1 MSVLVLADLHL
12 DFWLQ
17 AGRDPLAALPRDL
30 FADLDGLIVAGDL
43 TNNPGV
49 RWPRMIRHLAT
60 YLPPGRIHLLPGN
73 HDYYDYMLDG
83 EDRLATICA
92 EEGAH
97 FLQKSE
103 LVLGGI
109 RFLCATLWTD
119 FALQGDPARAM
130 RIAERGMNDYA
141 CIRLRAGDER
151 QIRPEDTALI
161 HADHRTWL
169 EARLA
174 QPFAGRTL
182 VVTHHCPHPDLVG
195 PWRSELAPAYASN
208 LLPLIAHAQPEGWL
222 FGHTHHPVERMVGRT
237 LVRNV
242 SLGYP
247 YQVSRDAEAGL
258 LMRGLIRG
266 TDHAGQQAMQVR
278 AARADPAAARAILS
292 RAVPDVPPDEGDTR

>member
-1 MSVLVLADLHL
+1 LCFFWGIPASSKWLKSHTSRRTTFQGADHVLILADLHL

-30 FADLDGLIVAGDL
+30 FDELDGLIVAGDL
-43 TNNPGV
+43 TNNPKV
-49 RWPRMIRHLAT
+49 RWPQMIKHLAT

-83 EDRLATICA
+83 EDRLAAICA
-92 EEGAH
+92 DEGAQ

-103 LVLGGI
+103 LVLSGI

-130 RIAERGMNDYA
+130 RIAEHGMNDYGY
-141 CIRLRAGDER
+141 IRLGAADDR

-161 HADHRTWL
+161 HADHRAWL

-174 QPFAGRTL
+174 QPFAGRTI
-182 VVTHHCPHPDLVG
+182 VITHHCPHPDLVG
-195 PWRSELAPAYASN
+195 AWRDNLAPAYASN
-208 LLPLIAHAQPEGWL
+208 LLPLIAHAQPDAWL
-222 FGHTHHPVERMVGRT
+222 FGHTHHPVEDMVGRT

-242 SLGYP
+242 SLGYA
-247 YQVSRDAEAGL
+247 YEVRRGAEAGL

-266 TDHAGQQAMQVR
+266 TDHAG
-278 AARADPAAARAILS
+278 
-292 RAVPDVPPDEGDTR
+292 